1 VYAKPAGCGIWETH
15 RVLPKSTIQRSAPA
29 RREFASFFEE
39 RAKQS
44 IGGPRNYAAAI
55 ERMQLCEAQK
65 AAQGA
70 DVAEF
75 FAKQ

>member
-1 VYAKPAGCGIWETH
+1 
-15 RVLPKSTIQRSAPA
+15 L
-29 RREFASFFEE
+29 RREFTSFFEE

-44 IGGPRNYAAAI
+44 IGGPRNYAALV